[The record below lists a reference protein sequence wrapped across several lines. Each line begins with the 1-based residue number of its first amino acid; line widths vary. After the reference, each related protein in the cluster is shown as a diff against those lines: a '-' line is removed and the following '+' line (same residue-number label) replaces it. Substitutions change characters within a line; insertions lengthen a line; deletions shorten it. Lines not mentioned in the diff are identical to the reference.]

1 MQIKLIIFGQ
11 LADILGESLVLENIT
26 DTDSLTAALNKKYP
40 ALVSATYVIA
50 VNKKIVTGNS
60 ALTED
65 STVALLPPFSGG

>member
-11 LADILGESLVLENIT
+11 LADTLGESLVLENIT

-40 ALVSATYVIA
+40 ALVNATYVIA
-50 VNKKIVTGNS
+50 VNKKIITGNS
-60 ALTED
+60 VLTDD

>member
-11 LADILGESLVLENIT
+11 LADILGESLVLENIA
-26 DTDSLTAALNKKYP
+26 DTDSLTAALNKKHP
-40 ALVSATYVIA
+40 ALVNATYVIA

-60 ALTED
+60 VLTDD